1 MKKLN
6 NRGFEMDS
14 MIGVMIAFA
23 IVLIVLVVL
32 TYVIN
37 PFN

>member
-6 NRGFEMDS
+6 NKGFEMDS
-14 MIGVMIAFA
+14 MITVMIAFA
-23 IVLIVLVVL
+23 IVLIVIAIL

-37 PFN
+37 PF